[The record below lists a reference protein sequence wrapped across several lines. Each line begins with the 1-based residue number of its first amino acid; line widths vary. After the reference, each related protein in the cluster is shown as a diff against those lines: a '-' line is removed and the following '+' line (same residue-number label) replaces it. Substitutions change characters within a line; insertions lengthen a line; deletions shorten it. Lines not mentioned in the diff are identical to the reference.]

1 MNTNKLCMIK
11 TSNFT
16 DLWDTDL
23 NICLQVF

>member
-1 MNTNKLCMIK
+1 MNTNKLYMIE

-16 DLWDTDL
+16 DLWDADL